1 MELVV
6 KILSMLDHR
15 GTWTLLGLLMGFFLN
30 TYWNYRKD
38 LKKQDTAKQVLLD
51 ELRFNSRQSEDKI
64 EILKEVIHALK
75 MNRFLSPKCPSFSTI
90 EFKSQFCIALPKLT
104 TIEKDNL
111 RHLHNYYV
119 QVDELLSEFEANF
132 KADFDNLDKRNTTV
146 ESIYSSNVILLENIE
161 ESLQNNLKLAQS
173 TLEGNPIDIFNHKM
187 T

>member
-15 GTWTLLGLLMGFFLN
+15 GTWTLLGLLMGFSLN
-30 TYWNYRKD
+30 TYWSYRKE
-38 LKKQDTAKQVLLD
+38 LKNQESAKLVLLD

-64 EILKEVIHALK
+64 EILKEVIDALK
-75 MNRFLSPKCPSFSTI
+75 VRRFLSPKCPAFSTI
-90 EFKSQFCIALPKLT
+90 EFKSQFCVALPKLT

-119 QVDELLSEFEANF
+119 QVDELLSKFEANF
-132 KADFDNLDKRNTTV
+132 KEDIDNADKRDMTA

-161 ESLQNNLKLAQS
+161 NSLQNNLKLAKS
-173 TLEGNPIDIFNHKM
+173 TLDGNPIDVFNHKM